1 MAVAWVIWF
10 LCMKQLGL
18 LMMEIPTFGEKEY
31 KMPRLWI
38 NIIVYSIAIIKFNQ
52 VFKTL
57 NGKIVFLEN
66 WKYMN

>member
-1 MAVAWVIWF
+1 
-10 LCMKQLGL
+10 MKQLGL
-18 LMMEIPTFGEKEY
+18 LMLEVPGLNEKTY

-38 NIIVYSIAIIKFNQ
+38 NIIIYSIAIIKFNQ

-66 WKYMN
+66 WKYM